1 MKILVLRCDEETEL
15 HVWSR
20 HRVSASE
27 VEEAAYAHGLAIRGR
42 EPGIYEVYGRTEAGR
57 YLMIAVRYLGK
68 GVCRLITA
76 RDMDDSERRL
86 YKRHTTN

>member
-1 MKILVLRCDEETEL
+1 
-15 HVWSR
+15 
-20 HRVSASE
+20 
-27 VEEAAYAHGLAIRGR
+27 
-42 EPGIYEVYGRTEAGR
+42 
-57 YLMIAVRYLGK
+57 MIAVRYLGK